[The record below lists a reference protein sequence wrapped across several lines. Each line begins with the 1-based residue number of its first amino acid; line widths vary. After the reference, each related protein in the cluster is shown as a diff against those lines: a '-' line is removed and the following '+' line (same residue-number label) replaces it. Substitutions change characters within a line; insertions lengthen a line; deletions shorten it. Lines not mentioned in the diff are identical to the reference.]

1 MTPNTSLPGQGV
13 PLSWFS
19 TTLRKHSLLYVE
31 LTFLAICVRL
41 IGLLEPFVF
50 QVVIDRILPF
60 QREASLIVV
69 IVVLIGANL
78 FSLGFNLLAA
88 FLGVS
93 VANRLTSE
101 LGRRLFDHLFRLPLR
116 HFRRWPVGETL
127 SRIGETD
134 TIRGFLIGVTTGAS
148 LDLLF
153 IGVYFMVLLSISG
166 KLTMVVAF
174 ALPLQALLYMCFGPV
189 LRKRLRA
196 QFDAGSHH
204 QARMVEN
211 LSGMTAVKAMTAEGA
226 MLSRLSETLA
236 QTLNASR
243 RVYTMN
249 AVSGQ
254 LIGLCEKGIFIG
266 VIYIG
271 AQQVFAGELTLG
283 QLIAFQLIAE
293 KIAAP
298 IAGFSKLWQDWQNL
312 RISRQRLGDIL
323 NSEQE
328 KFGSGSVFPDDIE
341 PRLAF
346 QGVSFGYGPDE
357 PPVISGLDLSLEP
370 RTCTLVVGPS
380 GIGKSTFGRL
390 AAGLEEPQSGII
402 TVGGQDLAAFEPESL
417 RSHVVYVP
425 QEPYLFSGTLR
436 ENLLLR
442 TPDASDAEILDA
454 LRISAAG
461 ELVFRLAQGLDTEVG
476 ERGSALSGGQKQ
488 RVAIARAILQK
499 PAILILDEPTSALD
513 EAAQHRLVSEL
524 MQLRKQLTVI
534 VITHRPDVF
543 AGADRV
549 IDFGLGKH

>member
-174 ALPLQALLYMCFGPV
+174 AVPLQALLYMCFGPV

-211 LSGMTAVKAMTAEGA
+211 LSGMTAVKALTAEGA

-417 RSHVVYVP
+417 RCRVVYVP

-499 PAILILDEPTSALD
+499 PAILILDEPISALD
-513 EAAQHRLVSEL
+513 EAAQCRLVSQL
-524 MQLRKQLTVI
+524 MQLKKQLTVI

-543 AGADRV
+543 VGADSV
-549 IDFGLGKH
+549 IDFGTGRL

>member
-1 MTPNTSLPGQGV
+1 MTPNTSRPGQGV

-211 LSGMTAVKAMTAEGA
+211 LSGMTAVKALTAEGA

-254 LIGLCEKGIFIG
+254 LLGLCEKGIFIG

-417 RSHVVYVP
+417 RSRVVYVP

>member
-19 TTLRKHSLLYVE
+19 TTLRKHSLLYAE

-189 LRKRLRA
+189 LRKRLR
-196 QFDAGSHH
+196 
-204 QARMVEN
+204 
-211 LSGMTAVKAMTAEGA
+211 
-226 MLSRLSETLA
+226 SR
-236 QTLNASR
+236 
-243 RVYTMN
+243 
-249 AVSGQ
+249 
-254 LIGLCEKGIFIG
+254 
-266 VIYIG
+266 
-271 AQQVFAGELTLG
+271 
-283 QLIAFQLIAE
+283 
-293 KIAAP
+293 
-298 IAGFSKLWQDWQNL
+298 
-312 RISRQRLGDIL
+312 
-323 NSEQE
+323 
-328 KFGSGSVFPDDIE
+328 
-341 PRLAF
+341 
-346 QGVSFGYGPDE
+346 
-357 PPVISGLDLSLEP
+357 
-370 RTCTLVVGPS
+370 
-380 GIGKSTFGRL
+380 
-390 AAGLEEPQSGII
+390 
-402 TVGGQDLAAFEPESL
+402 
-417 RSHVVYVP
+417 VVYVP

-549 IDFGLGKH
+549 IDFGLGRH

>member
-254 LIGLCEKGIFIG
+254 LLGLCEKGIFIG

-417 RSHVVYVP
+417 RSRVVYVP

>member
-174 ALPLQALLYMCFGPV
+174 AVPLQALLYMCFGPV

-211 LSGMTAVKAMTAEGA
+211 LSGMTAVKALTAEGA

-254 LIGLCEKGIFIG
+254 LISLCEKGIFIG

-328 KFGSGSVFPDDIE
+328 KFGGGSVFPDDIE

-357 PPVISGLDLSLEP
+357 PPVISGLDLALEP

-417 RSHVVYVP
+417 RSRVVYVP

>member
-211 LSGMTAVKAMTAEGA
+211 LSGMTAVKALTAEGA

-402 TVGGQDLAAFEPESL
+402 TVGDQDLAAFEPESL
-417 RSHVVYVP
+417 RSRVVYVP

-524 MQLRKQLTVI
+524 MQLKKQLTVI